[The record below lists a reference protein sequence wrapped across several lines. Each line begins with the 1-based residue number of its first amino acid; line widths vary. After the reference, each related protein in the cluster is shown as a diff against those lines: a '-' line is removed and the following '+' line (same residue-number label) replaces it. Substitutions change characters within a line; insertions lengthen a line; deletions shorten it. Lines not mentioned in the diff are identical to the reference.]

1 LTWIKAGRA
10 PSGILGFMRRTLTA
24 ALGCMAGVL
33 LLSCAPQPPTQ
44 APAAV
49 VAQDI
54 HAARSRGPTP
64 DVDTSTAYFRPTP
77 GPPAAMTAPAAPAS
91 APSLPPEPPPV
102 PGRVRVGRAFALA
115 NCRPCHVVERGH
127 GSEVRFA
134 DAPAFHVIAANPR
147 TTDLTLTVWLRNP
160 HPTMPT
166 LVLTRQETADVIAYI
181 RSLRGTR

>member
-1 LTWIKAGRA
+1 
-10 PSGILGFMRRTLTA
+10 MRRIFIPS
-24 ALGCMAGVL
+24 LGCVVGVL
-33 LLSCAPQPPTQ
+33 LLSCAPQPPAQ
-44 APAAV
+44 APTAT

-54 HAARSRGPTP
+54 NAARSRGPTP
-64 DVDTSTAYFRPTP
+64 DVDTSTTYFRPTP
-77 GPPAAMTAPAAPAS
+77 EPPAAVKVPAAALPR
-91 APSLPPEPPPV
+91 PPEPPPV
-102 PGRVRVGRAFALA
+102 PGRVRVGHAFALA

-134 DAPAFHVIAANPR
+134 DAPDFHAIAANPR

-166 LVLTRQETADVIAYI
+166 LVLTRQEAADVIAYI